1 MTELKGWRVSA
12 KSDVCLPPQDNGPP
26 VLLVKDWT
34 EVPGML
40 DELLADPAALDARQ
54 AEIKTW

>member
-1 MTELKGWRVSA
+1 
-12 KSDVCLPPQDNGPP
+12 

-34 EVPGML
+34 EVPGIL
-40 DELLADPAALDARQ
+40 DELLADPVALDARQ